1 MGLNRFNV
9 VVMCT
14 VKKNKQTNK
23 QANIQTNKLQ
33 IYDKFINGLDRLYEG
48 L

>member
-1 MGLNRFNV
+1 MGLNRFKV

-14 VKKNKQTNK
+14 VKKKTNKQT
-23 QANIQTNKLQ
+23 NIQTNKLQ